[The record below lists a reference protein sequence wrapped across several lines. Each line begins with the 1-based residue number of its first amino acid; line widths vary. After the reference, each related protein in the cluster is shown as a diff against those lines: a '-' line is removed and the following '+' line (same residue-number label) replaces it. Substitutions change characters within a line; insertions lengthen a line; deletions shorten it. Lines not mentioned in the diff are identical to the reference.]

1 MAASEDE
8 LADLLNFMEEDTS
21 GPTAPEEKAEAPQP
35 KPAKAKAAKPKPEP
49 VAVAEAVPDS
59 EKTEAQLHIERL
71 QAELARPEI
80 APVQANGR
88 PLPEHQLTEEQKQIR
103 DLEDKLAQRRAEDLV
118 RQQERFEA
126 GEGQSILIHF
136 LEDGLTALGRVWYR
150 GQELEV
156 VQGGDAWER
165 TLDVNG
171 ESWLDQDE
179 NTQILLHGKVMFR
192 KGPWPFQQLPA
203 EQISAEE
210 RRRNRSAPIL

>member
-21 GPTAPEEKAEAPQP
+21 GPAAPEEKAEAPQP
-35 KPAKAKAAKPKPEP
+35 KPAKTKAAKPKPET
-49 VAVAEAVPDS
+49 VAETTPVT
-59 EKTEAQLHIERL
+59 ETKTAAQLHIERL
-71 QAELARPEI
+71 QAELNRSEI
-80 APVQANGR
+80 APVREDGR
-88 PLPEHQLTEEQKQIR
+88 PVPEYELTPEQLQIR
-103 DLEDKLAQRRAEDLV
+103 ELEDQLAKRKAEDLV

-156 VQGGDAWER
+156 VQGGDAWQR

-171 ESWLDQDE
+171 ESWLNQDE

-192 KGPWPFQQLPA
+192 RGPWPFQQLPA
-203 EQISAEE
+203 DQISAEE